1 MLNTVFKLYL
11 PDDAGV
17 VLILCRADLLCL
29 CRDKCGCAVLLD
41 WLSIILQLNP
51 CRSSILVSQH
61 HSEHTSSYTRITWIQ
76 RMHGHIQVEII
87 KLPKD
92 GVAGI
97 DE

>member
-1 MLNTVFKLYL
+1 L

-51 CRSSILVSQH
+51 C
-61 HSEHTSSYTRITWIQ
+61 
-76 RMHGHIQVEII
+76 
-87 KLPKD
+87 
-92 GVAGI
+92 
-97 DE
+97 